1 MGWGKLIGDLGQRYI
16 NERGIE
22 GAMDDLNSLKNGVSK
37 LFGSNEDYDDYDGDA
52 YQQDWNKTVDAI
64 YESYQNEN
72 YQEAVNA
79 LESFYRDY
87 DEDYDFWYFYWR
99 ADIAHAQWLGA
110 ALDEVID
117 GHALELSSQCGMLES
132 NARTWLSRAFDNI
145 DEANEEVKREKY
157 QKLSRTIMSDKEDI
171 NDFLK
176 RNIVWN
182 EINSALDPLKTQQG
196 PQLKKYEDAISK
208 VKSLYHYDKSLS
220 FYHEGLLRVYEL
232 LLEASTH
239 NSTLLDELRQKY
251 QQIANDIAA
260 ASDGIKKTAGDDQDD
275 INRAENFVDTIS
287 ELLDKVTDII
297 EGKASVSVSS
307 ATSNTSNHTSNT
319 SVSENEQE
327 YLEEIKA
334 CLADNGTISDRERRI
349 LNRLRDSLGISEQRA
364 KKLEDSLNKG
374 LTDDEKEYLDALK
387 DSLVDGV
394 ISKRERRLMD
404 KLRASLGISE
414 ARAKEL
420 EKSIV

>member
-1 MGWGKLIGDLGQRYI
+1 MGWGKLLGDFAKGYIG
-16 NERGIE
+16 ERGIE
-22 GAMDDLNSLKNGVSK
+22 GTMDDLNSLKNGVSK

-79 LESFYRDY
+79 LESFYRDH

-99 ADIAHAQWLGA
+99 ADIAYAQWLGA
-110 ALDEVID
+110 ALDEVD
-117 GHALELSSQCGMLES
+117 GHAVELSSQCGMLES
-132 NARTWLSRAFDNI
+132 KARTWLSRALDNI
-145 DEANEEVKREKY
+145 DEANEEVEREKY
-157 QKLSRTIMSDKEDI
+157 RKLSSSIMSDKEDI
-171 NDFLK
+171 NNFLK
-176 RNIVWN
+176 ENKVWN

-208 VKSLYHYDKSLS
+208 VKSLYHYDQRRYD
-220 FYHEGLLRVYEL
+220 YHNGLLRVYEL

-239 NSTLLDELRQKY
+239 NSTLLNELRQKY

-275 INRAENFVDTIS
+275 INRAANLVDTIS

-334 CLADNGTISDRERRI
+334 CLADDGTISDRERRI

-364 KKLEDSLNKG
+364 KELEDSLNKG

-394 ISKRERRLMD
+394 ISNRERRLLD
-404 KLRASLGISE
+404 KLRTSLGISE

>member
-1 MGWGKLIGDLGQRYI
+1 MGWGKLIGELGQRYI
-16 NERGIE
+16 NGRGIE

-37 LFGSNEDYDDYDGDA
+37 LFGSNEDYDDYDGAA

-64 YESYQNEN
+64 DQCCANEN
-72 YQEAVNA
+72 FQEAVNI
-79 LESFYRDY
+79 LEAFYHDH
-87 DEDYDFWYFYWR
+87 DEDYDFWYIFWR
-99 ADIAHAQWLGA
+99 ADIAHTQWLFT
-110 ALDEVID
+110 ALNEIFDQKAIK
-117 GHALELSSQCGMLES
+117 LSSQCDILYS
-132 NARTWLSRAFDNI
+132 NVRTWLKRV
-145 DEANEEVKREKY
+145 EANASQEEEW
-157 QKLSRTIMSDKEDI
+157 QKCKELSHSIMSDKNDI
-171 NDFLK
+171 ECSLK
-176 RNIVWN
+176 ENKVWG
-182 EINSALDPLKTQQG
+182 EIYSALDPQKTQQG

-208 VKSLYHYDKSLS
+208 VKSLYHYDQRRYD
-220 FYHEGLLRVYEL
+220 YHGGLLRVYEL

-239 NSTLLDELRQKY
+239 NSTLLDELRHKY
-251 QQIANDIAA
+251 QQITNDIAA

-275 INRAENFVDTIS
+275 INRAANFVDTIS

-307 ATSNTSNHTSNT
+307 ATSNTSTHTSNT

-334 CLADNGTISDRERRI
+334 CLADDGTISDRERRI

-364 KKLEDSLNKG
+364 KELEDSLNKG

-394 ISKRERRLMD
+394 ISDRERRLLD
-404 KLRASLGISE
+404 KLRNSLGISE
-414 ARAKEL
+414 NRAKEL
-420 EKSIV
+420 EISIAKNK

>member
-1 MGWGKLIGDLGQRYI
+1 MGWGKLLGDFAKGYIG
-16 NERGIE
+16 ERGIE
-22 GAMDDLNSLKNGVSK
+22 GTMDDLNSLKNGVSK

-79 LESFYRDY
+79 LESFYRDH

-99 ADIAHAQWLGA
+99 ADIAYAQWLGA
-110 ALDEVID
+110 ALDEVND
-117 GHALELSSQCGMLES
+117 GHVELSSQCGMLES
-132 NARTWLSRAFDNI
+132 KARTWLSRAFDNI
-145 DEANEEVKREKY
+145 DEANEEVEREKY
-157 QKLSRTIMSDKEDI
+157 RKLSSSIMSDKEDI
-171 NDFLK
+171 NNFLK
-176 RNIVWN
+176 ENKVWN
-182 EINSALDPLKTQQG
+182 EINSALDPQKTQQG

-208 VKSLYHYDKSLS
+208 VKSLNHYDKRRYS
-220 FYHEGLLRVYEL
+220 YHEGLLRVYEL

-260 ASDGIKKTAGDDQDD
+260 ASDGIKKTAGDNQDD
-275 INRAENFVDTIS
+275 INRAANFVDTIS

-297 EGKASVSVSS
+297 EGKASVGVSS

-334 CLADNGTISDRERRI
+334 CLADDGTISDRERRI

-364 KKLEDSLNKG
+364 RELEDSLNKG

-394 ISKRERRLMD
+394 ISNRERRLLD

>member
-16 NERGIE
+16 NKRGIE
-22 GAMDDLNSLKNGVSK
+22 GAMDDINSIRNGVSK
-37 LFGSNEDYDDYDGDA
+37 LFGPNGNNDDSDEDDY
-52 YQQDWNKTVDAI
+52 QCDWNKTIDGIRECMAK
-64 YESYQNEN
+64 NE
-72 YQEAVNA
+72 YQEAINV

-87 DEDYDFWYFYWR
+87 DEDYDFWYVYWR
-99 ADIAHAQWLGA
+99 ADIAFSQWEDRT
-110 ALDEVID
+110 LDEVD
-117 GHALELSSQCGMLES
+117 NHAVTLSSQCEILYS
-132 NARTWLSRAFDNI
+132 SVRTWLSRV
-145 DEANEEVKREKY
+145 EANASKEVEYEKY
-157 QKLSRTIMSDKEDI
+157 RELSNSLMSCKDFYDGLLKE
-171 NDFLK
+171 NK
-176 RNIVWN
+176 VWG
-182 EINSALDPLKTQQG
+182 EINSALDPQKTQQG
-196 PQLKKYEDAISK
+196 PQLKNFENAISK
-208 VKSLYHYDKSLS
+208 VKSLNHYDKRLYS
-220 FYHEGLLRVYEL
+220 YHEGLLRVYEL

-239 NSTLLDELRQKY
+239 NSTLLNEVRQKY

-275 INRAENFVDTIS
+275 INKAANFVDTIS
-287 ELLDKVTDII
+287 ELLNKVTDII

-334 CLADNGTISDRERRI
+334 CLADDGTISDRERRI

-364 KKLEDSLNKG
+364 KELEDLLNKG

-387 DSLVDGV
+387 DSLIDGV
-394 ISKRERRLMD
+394 INNRERRLLD

>member
-37 LFGSNEDYDDYDGDA
+37 LFGSNEDYDDFDGDA
-52 YQQDWNKTVDAI
+52 YQQDWNNTVDGIRECMAK
-64 YESYQNEN
+64 NE
-72 YQEAVNA
+72 YQEAINV
-79 LESFYRDY
+79 LESFYRDH
-87 DEDYDFWYFYWR
+87 DEDYDFWYVYWR
-99 ADIAHAQWLGA
+99 ANIAYVQWEDRT
-110 ALDEVID
+110 LDEVYNN
-117 GHALELSSQCGMLES
+117 HAVTLSSQCGILYS
-132 NARTWLSRAFDNI
+132 SVRTWLKRV
-145 DEANEEVKREKY
+145 EANASQEEEWQRCKE
-157 QKLSRTIMSDKEDI
+157 LSYSIMSDK
-171 NDFLK
+171 DFFDGLLK
-176 RNIVWN
+176 ENKVWG
-182 EINSALDPLKTQQG
+182 EINSALDPQKTQQG

-208 VKSLYHYDKSLS
+208 VKSLYHYDQRRYD
-220 FYHEGLLRVYEL
+220 YHNGLLRVYEL

-275 INRAENFVDTIS
+275 INRAANFVETIS

-334 CLADNGTISDRERRI
+334 CLADDGTISDRERRI
-349 LNRLRDSLGISEQRA
+349 LNRLRDSLGISEKRA
-364 KKLEDSLNKG
+364 KELEDSLNQG
-374 LTDDEKEYLDALK
+374 LTDDEKDYLDALK

-394 ISKRERRLMD
+394 ISNRERRLLD
-404 KLRASLGISE
+404 KLRTSLGISE

-420 EKSIV
+420 EKSIF

>member
-22 GAMDDLNSLKNGVSK
+22 GAMDDLNSIRNGVSK
-37 LFGSNEDYDDYDGDA
+37 LFGSNGNNDDSDEDDY
-52 YQQDWNKTVDAI
+52 QCDWNNTIDGIRECMAK
-64 YESYQNEN
+64 NE
-72 YQEAVNA
+72 YQEAINV
-79 LESFYRDY
+79 LESFYRDH
-87 DEDYDFWYFYWR
+87 DEDYDFWYVYWR
-99 ADIAHAQWLGA
+99 ASLAYSQWQDRMF
-110 ALDEVID
+110 DEVD
-117 GHALELSSQCGMLES
+117 NHAVTYSSQCELLYS
-132 NARTWLSRAFDNI
+132 SVRTWLKRV
-145 DEANEEVKREKY
+145 EANASQEEEWQRCKE
-157 QKLSRTIMSDKEDI
+157 LSYSIMSDKEVFDEI
-171 NDFLK
+171 LK
-176 RNIVWN
+176 RNKVWN

-275 INRAENFVDTIS
+275 INRAANFVDTIS

-334 CLADNGTISDRERRI
+334 CLADDGTISDRERRI
-349 LNRLRDSLGISEQRA
+349 LNRLRDSLGISEKRA
-364 KKLEDSLNKG
+364 KELEDSLNKG
-374 LTDDEKEYLDALK
+374 LTDDEKDYLDALK

-394 ISKRERRLMD
+394 ISNRERRLLD
-404 KLRASLGISE
+404 KLRTSLGISE

-420 EKSIV
+420 EKSIF

>member
-1 MGWGKLIGDLGQRYI
+1 MGWGKLLGDFAKGYIG
-16 NERGIE
+16 ERGIE
-22 GAMDDLNSLKNGVSK
+22 GTMDDLNSLKNGVSK

-72 YQEAVNA
+72 YQEAVNV
-79 LESFYRDY
+79 LESFYRDH

-99 ADIAHAQWLGA
+99 ADIAYAQWLGA
-110 ALDEVID
+110 ALDEVD
-117 GHALELSSQCGMLES
+117 GHAVELSSQCGMLES
-132 NARTWLSRAFDNI
+132 KARTWLSRALDNI
-145 DEANEEVKREKY
+145 DEANEEVEREKY
-157 QKLSRTIMSDKEDI
+157 RKLSSSIMSDKEDI
-171 NDFLK
+171 NNFLK
-176 RNIVWN
+176 ENKVWN

-196 PQLKKYEDAISK
+196 PQLKKYDDAISK
-208 VKSLYHYDKSLS
+208 VKSLYHYDQRRYD
-220 FYHEGLLRVYEL
+220 YHNGLLRVYEL

-260 ASDGIKKTAGDDQDD
+260 ASDGIKKTAGDNQDD
-275 INRAENFVDTIS
+275 INRAANLVDTIS

-334 CLADNGTISDRERRI
+334 CLADDGTISDRERRI

-364 KKLEDSLNKG
+364 KELEDSLNKG

-394 ISKRERRLMD
+394 ISNRERRLLD
-404 KLRASLGISE
+404 KLRTSLGISE

-420 EKSIV
+420 EKSIF